1 MTWLYRLSRILPAI
15 VYSRCGILLK
25 EVHCL
30 HIGQWWK
37 EDNAYIAPLAFSGR
51 SSGIFSHAN
60 PVNWFER
67 ELWKLVSK
75 FINKTNFGQCI
86 QDLIR
91 FCRSWVEIATYQC
104 YQHYFFPKGCFL
116 VMMKKLGYTAV
127 IILSRDPSQVHL
139 TCYLKRLVFGHSVPQ
154 LEQDKSNLEQKNQV
168 QSTTCKRAWYFKRTF
183 FKAKALYWQA
193 LRFHNVHSSV
203 KVNAIA

>member
-1 MTWLYRLSRILPAI
+1 MTWLYRLSRISPSI

-67 ELWKLVSK
+67 ELWKLVYK
-75 FINKTNFGQCI
+75 FINKTNFGQCV

-91 FCRSWVEIATYQC
+91 FCRSWVGIATYQC
-104 YQHYFFPKGCFL
+104 YQHDLFAISMFSWYDEKTRIHSCDYSFKGSFPSAFDL
-116 VMMKKLGYTAV
+116 
-127 IILSRDPSQVHL
+127 LSQK
-139 TCYLKRLVFGHSVPQ
+139 TCLWTFSAPTRTR
-154 LEQDKSNLEQKNQV
+154 QK
-168 QSTTCKRAWYFKRTF
+168 
-183 FKAKALYWQA
+183 
-193 LRFHNVHSSV
+193 
-203 KVNAIA
+203 